1 MKYIK
6 FLFIIVLLTFTANA
20 DWKPLKSLDHYGPKA
35 FTLKKG
41 VAYVEIRKY
50 TEIFHRIEPGKNKT
64 TEKNVV
70 FKMYRYPLAHF
81 GSVVSRTFQNIPGN
95 KKFAFKKGGEGGL
108 GNVSNWFHNGFMLD
122 DTHKSWRLE
131 NIQDVIDMVQPI
143 DTEAEIRLVLWL
155 NGNADGNVDEYSA
168 TYRKDGSG
176 YVVKEHY
183 VSNGDDV
190 YGCGDFTYRYKIS
203 STGKIT
209 QKKLLKKRKVA
220 CGAD

>member
-1 MKYIK
+1 M
-6 FLFIIVLLTFTANA
+6 TFTVHAG
-20 DWKPLKSLDHYGPKA
+20 WKPLKSLDHYGPKA
-35 FTLKKG
+35 FILKKG

-50 TEIFHRIEPGKNKT
+50 TEFDGLVEDPVTNGLKLTKT
-64 TEKNVV
+64 IKKNVI
-70 FKMYRYPLAHF
+70 FKIYRHPLSYF
-81 GSVVSRTFQNIPGN
+81 GSTVKRTFQHIPGK
-95 KKFAFKKGGEGGL
+95 KKFAFKKGAYGGFV
-108 GNVSNWFHNGFMLD
+108 GTGSRWYYNGFMLD
-122 DTHKSWRLE
+122 SKGKAWRLE
-131 NIQDVIDMVQPI
+131 NLEDVVDMVQPI
-143 DTEAEIRLVLWL
+143 DTEAEVRLVLWL

-209 QKKLLKKRKVA
+209 QKKLIKKRKVA